1 MFRPCLPRHGQTPDA
16 QILTLSQ
23 NPNKSASAGKNS
35 HESPN
40 FHDGSSQVSTQSP
53 SFCDESS
60 QVRHQSP
67 NFRDGSSHVPDLS
80 PNFRDKSSLVRDQ
93 SPDFRDGS
101 SHVRRQSPDFC
112 GESSHVC
119 DQNPNFRDLSPNFQA
134 RRLSREGSGFGTQ
147 HSETGWRTFRRKKYF
162 AHSSAVMERARRI
175 LTGGKTA
182 GYFWV

>member
-23 NPNKSASAGKNS
+23 NPNKSTSAGKNS

-40 FHDGSSQVSTQSP
+40 FHDGSSQVSAQSP

-67 NFRDGSSHVPDLS
+67 NFRDGSSHVPDQS
-80 PNFRDKSSLVRDQ
+80 PNFRDKSSLVHDQ
-93 SPDFRDGS
+93 SPD
-101 SHVRRQSPDFC
+101 
-112 GESSHVC
+112 
-119 DQNPNFRDLSPNFQA
+119 FRDLSPNFQA
-134 RRLSREGSGFGTQ
+134 RRLSRKGSGFGTQ
-147 HSETGWRTFRRKKYF
+147 HSETGWAKFRRKKYF

-175 LTGGKTA
+175 LTGCKTA
-182 GYFWV
+182 GYFLV